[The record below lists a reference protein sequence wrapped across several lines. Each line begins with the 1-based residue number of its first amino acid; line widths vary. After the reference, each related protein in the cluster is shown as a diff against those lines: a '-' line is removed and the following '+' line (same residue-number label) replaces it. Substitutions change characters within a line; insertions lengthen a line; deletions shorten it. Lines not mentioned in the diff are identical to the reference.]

1 MRRLVLVLLLV
12 LVAGCGGGDKS
23 DPSSGDPKETLA
35 GVKPISS
42 ATVEASLRIDLDN
55 APAEVGDRVE
65 LTFAGPMRANGPGRL
80 PSLDWKI
87 GFSSGFSSFNS
98 RVVSTG
104 NNVFI
109 NLGGADFEVGEKE
122 IARINEQAAS
132 NGGADGL
139 AAVGLDPLAA
149 VTGIKDAGAGEVGGE
164 ETTRYTGAIDVDLA
178 LDQIDSFLRHLPQ
191 QSTDALTPEQRE
203 QVKTT
208 FQSPRFEAQVAD
220 DDSIRRLL
228 LTSRFTT
235 PAANREAASGI
246 TGGTIEYRVDY
257 TDVGEEVTIS
267 PVEGARPLSEFSAA
281 LQRELAK

>member
-1 MRRLVLVLLLV
+1 MRRLVLVLLV

-23 DPSSGDPKETLA
+23 GPSGDDPRKTLE

-42 ATVEASLRIDLDN
+42 ATVEASLRINLDD

-65 LTFAGPMRANGPGRL
+65 LTFAGPMRANGPGKL

-98 RVVSTG
+98 RIVSTG
-104 NNVFI
+104 NNVFV
-109 NLGGADFEVGEKE
+109 NLGGADFAVGEKE

-149 VTGIKDAGAGEVGGE
+149 VTGVKDAGAGEVGGE
-164 ETTRYTGAIDVDLA
+164 ETTRYTGAIDVDRA

-191 QSTDALTPEQRE
+191 QSTDGLTPEQRE

-220 DDSIRRLL
+220 DDTIRQLL

-235 PAANREAASGI
+235 PTANREAASGI

-257 TDVGEEVTIS
+257 TNVGEEVTIS
-267 PVEGARPLSEFSAA
+267 PVEGARPLSEFNAA